1 VARRHPVVSREY
13 PAEPRVGVGAVILHE
28 GRVLLVK
35 RGGQPSAGKW
45 SLPGG
50 LVHLGE
56 TTVEAVRREVA
67 EECALAI
74 EVVGVAGVVDR
85 VVRDA
90 DGRVRYHYVL
100 VDYLAHPEPGE
111 ARAGSDAAEVRWV
124 EVERVEELDITEGLI
139 EMIRRA
145 VALEDEAR

>member
-1 VARRHPVVSREY
+1 MSREY

-56 TTVEAVRREVA
+56 STVEAVRREVA
-67 EECALAI
+67 EECALTIRIA
-74 EVVGVAGVVDR
+74 GVAGVVDR

-90 DGRVRYHYVL
+90 AGRVRYHYVL
-100 VDYLAHPEPGE
+100 VDYLAYPESGE
-111 ARAGSDAAEVRWV
+111 AVAGSDAADVRWV
-124 EVERVEELDITEGLI
+124 EVERVDELEITDGLVEMIHRAMALTEGS
-139 EMIRRA
+139 R
-145 VALEDEAR
+145 

>member
-1 VARRHPVVSREY
+1 MSREY
-13 PAEPRVGVGAVILHE
+13 PGNPRVGVGAVILHE

-50 LVHLGE
+50 LVNLGE

-67 EECALAI
+67 EECALTIRA
-74 EVVGVAGVVDR
+74 VGVAGVVDR

-100 VDYLAHPEPGE
+100 VDYLAYPESGV
-111 ARAGSDAAEVRWV
+111 AAAGSDAADVRWV
-124 EVERVEELDITEGLI
+124 EVERVEELDITEGLV

-145 VALEDEAR
+145 VALAEGAR

>member
-1 VARRHPVVSREY
+1 MTREY
-13 PAEPRVGVGAVILHE
+13 PAHPRVGVGAVVVRD

-50 LVHLGE
+50 LVELGE
-56 TTVEAVRREVA
+56 TTGDAVRREVT
-67 EECALAI
+67 EECGLAVRLAGI
-74 EVVGVAGVVDR
+74 AGVVDR
-85 VVRDA
+85 IVRDD

-100 VDYLAHPEPGE
+100 VDYLAYAESDDV
-111 ARAGSDAAEVRWV
+111 AAATDAAEVRWV
-124 EVERVEELDITEGLI
+124 PVDEVEQLEVTEGLT

-145 VALEDEAR
+145 VALAGERAS